1 MNIKRAIAPLLIAGS
16 IHGWFATPRVIA
28 AMAQIERLDRLDRRP
43 DDVDPILWHT
53 ADPATAIPRLQKE
66 LDSLTNQADR
76 RFAENLLVRL
86 HSIKLEKQVHLALED
101 ALHRAL
107 INNHAVRIQSYAPA
121 IGAAGIVE
129 AEAVFDAVF
138 FMNSSRTI
146 RDVPT
151 ATQLAGSKVDAF
163 SMAGGIRKLLPTGM
177 QVSAQWDI
185 NRTSTDNQF
194 QTINPVYESAFTT
207 QFTQPLLRNA
217 GLDFN
222 RARIEIARNDR
233 RIGEQQFRRELRQTL
248 FNVEQ
253 AYWQLV
259 AGRREVTIR
268 ARLLSEFEKIY
279 DYLWQRR
286 DFDTYQIQLS
296 QTLAELETS
305 KATFIRIVNNVRDSE
320 DRLIALMNDPELNLA
335 AEIEIIPEDF
345 PTSSLLHYDPI
356 AEVQAALDNRS
367 EIAEARMR
375 VEISR
380 IQVGAARNQA
390 LPRLDLNFTYTVDG
404 LGTNADDAFD
414 QVTQSDFMEYLTTLN
429 FEVPIGNRAARAAE
443 RRARL
448 VHAQAIAAMKAQIE
462 AVILEVNLAVRG
474 IQTAYQLIEPTLA
487 SANANE
493 DQVASVIAR
502 AERKDF
508 SALNQELG
516 ARNALAASRSALIDA
531 LVRYTLAIAE
541 LERSKDTLLHYNNV
555 KLISTDP

>member
-1 MNIKRAIAPLLIAGS
+1 MKSKRFVS
-16 IHGWFATPRVIA
+16 ILVICLNAQGWFAAQASLA
-28 AMAQIERLDRLDRRP
+28 AMAQVERLDRLDRRP
-43 DDVDPILWHT
+43 DDVDPVLWHT
-53 ADPATAIPRLQKE
+53 ADPVTAIPRIEKE

-76 RFAENLLVRL
+76 RFAENLVERL
-86 HSIKLEKQVHLALED
+86 RSIKLTEQVNLSLQD

-107 INNHAVRIQSYAPA
+107 LNNHAVRIQSYAPA
-121 IGAAGIVE
+121 IGIAGIVE

-138 FMNSSRTI
+138 FMNGTRTI

-163 SMAGGIRKLLPTGM
+163 SIAGGIRKLLPTGM
-177 QVSAQWDI
+177 QVSAQWDV

-194 QTINPVYESAFTT
+194 QTVNPVYESAFTT

-222 RARIEIARNDR
+222 RSRIEIARNDR

-259 AGRREVTIR
+259 ASRREVTIR

-296 QTLAELETS
+296 QTKAELETS
-305 KATFIRIVNNVRDSE
+305 KATFIRIVNNVRDAE
-320 DRLIALMNDPELNLA
+320 DRLIALMNDPALDLA
-335 AEIEIIPEDF
+335 NDMEIIPEDF
-345 PTSSLLHYDPI
+345 PTSSLVDYDPI

-375 VEISR
+375 VENAR
-380 IQVGAARNQA
+380 VQVGAAKNQA

-448 VHAQAIAAMKAQIE
+448 VHAQSIAGMKAQIE
-462 AVILEVNLAVRG
+462 GVILEVNLAVRG
-474 IQTAYQLIEPTLA
+474 IETAYQLIEPTLA

-541 LERSKDTLLHYNNV
+541 LERSKDTLLQYNNI
-555 KLISTDP
+555 KLVSTEP